1 MEHRT
6 PGRRPCV
13 VFEESKWTEYF
24 NEYQPFPCSHQP
36 KGRIEDRRDEL
47 VRKVSHMIQECISK
61 KENLFEVMKTVDVLE
76 RLGVG
81 YHFEEDIASFLD
93 VLNRNPSVAHDLY
106 ASSLQFRLLRQ
117 HHYDAPCD
125 CITIIIYMQKFSKI
139 SWMRMGISRTNVDA
153 LLSLY
158 EAAHLRKCDEDILKR
173 AIVFTTNS
181 LSSLANGGDH
191 LPKPIRDKVLHALA
205 SPSHRRIKRLEARN
219 FISIYEDDK
228 ETNEDILE
236 LAKLGLS
243 HPSADAP

>member
-1 MEHRT
+1 
-6 PGRRPCV
+6 
-13 VFEESKWTEYF
+13 
-24 NEYQPFPCSHQP
+24 
-36 KGRIEDRRDEL
+36 
-47 VRKVSHMIQECISK
+47 MIQECISK

-93 VLNRNPSVAHDLY
+93 VLNRNPSVAHDLIMCLA
-106 ASSLQFRLLRQ
+106 ASISGIILFS
-117 HHYDAPCD
+117 D